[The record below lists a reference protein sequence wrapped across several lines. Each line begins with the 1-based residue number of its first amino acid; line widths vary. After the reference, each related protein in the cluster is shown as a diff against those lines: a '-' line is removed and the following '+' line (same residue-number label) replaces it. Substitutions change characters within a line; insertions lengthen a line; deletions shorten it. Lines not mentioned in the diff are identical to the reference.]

1 MSPQLSP
8 DQFGVRALVR
18 YKAVLVEIDETI
30 RRTKQTIEKSHEL
43 IKQLDRVIDV
53 DSRQKG
59 YPLAA
64 EPQPEIIVVIPSDWT
79 QFARL
84 VIGSLIAENVRPATA
99 ARSLSRTRIDYR
111 CGLAAARNE
120 QRRRNQYGAARG
132 NPRYLGSSNKDAG
145 IRA

>member
-64 EPQPEIIVVIPSDWT
+64 EPQPEIIVVIPSCRT
-79 QFARL
+79 RFARL

-99 ARSLSRTRIDYR
+99 TRSLSH
-111 CGLAAARNE
+111 
-120 QRRRNQYGAARG
+120 
-132 NPRYLGSSNKDAG
+132 SH
-145 IRA
+145 